1 MTHSYDAAMNAANEA
16 LNAAAKTLKSAL
28 RNNTP
33 SQNQPMQNQPMDDV
47 NATASQLKT
56 PVRVRGG
63 FVLAGMDSAGY
74 HLLETSAGIQALYVL
89 SHVGR
94 VTGHGCEPVYLN
106 QRFFDSLIE
115 D

>member
-1 MTHSYDAAMNAANEA
+1 MTHSYDAAINAANEA
-16 LNAAAKTLKSAL
+16 LNAAAQTLKSAL
-28 RNNTP
+28 RNNTQT
-33 SQNQPMQNQPMDDV
+33 SNAVETHQGEEATNQ
-47 NATASQLKT
+47 ATLKSA
-56 PVRVRGG
+56 VRHQGG

-94 VTGHGCEPVYLN
+94 ITGHGCEPVYLN
-106 QRFFDSLIE
+106 QRFFDSLME